1 MTLTKGHHLSICYQ
15 FRSDLLLAKTIG
27 SFEAILL
34 CGIIGDI
41 RQEAHIALLLVFMMY
56 HHLLNAKK
64 QRAGRAP

>member
-1 MTLTKGHHLSICYQ
+1 MTLTKGHHLSIFYQ
-15 FRSDLLLAKTIG
+15 FRPDLLLAKTIG

-34 CGIIGDI
+34 CGITVGI
-41 RQEAHIALLLVFMMY
+41 RQEAHIARLLVCMMY